1 MKAALIE
8 KWSSLSSKFDALNN
22 RERLMVFG
30 ASALVVYTAINMLLI
45 SPLEISK
52 QRFLSEVSTDQSVI
66 LDLQQQVGLLK
77 NKQPIDPNA
86 SNKQRISSLEIEL
99 AAIDTAKNQ
108 LDITLISPDKMPEL
122 LRDLLAKNGKLKLI
136 ALNTL
141 PTQNL
146 LAQPVA
152 TSELP
157 TAEQSTNQEEQLENP
172 VFKHVVE
179 ITIEGRYL
187 DLLEYVSTIEKMDWH
202 VLWNKAELSTK
213 AYPNNQLKLTVYT
226 LSLDK
231 AWLSI

>member
-86 SNKQRISSLEIEL
+86 SNKQRI
-99 AAIDTAKNQ
+99 
-108 LDITLISPDKMPEL
+108 
-122 LRDLLAKNGKLKLI
+122 
-136 ALNTL
+136 
-141 PTQNL
+141 
-146 LAQPVA
+146 
-152 TSELP
+152 
-157 TAEQSTNQEEQLENP
+157 
-172 VFKHVVE
+172 
-179 ITIEGRYL
+179 
-187 DLLEYVSTIEKMDWH
+187 
-202 VLWNKAELSTK
+202 
-213 AYPNNQLKLTVYT
+213 
-226 LSLDK
+226 
-231 AWLSI
+231 